1 MRTHELVARKR
12 HGVIVLVLAVLG
24 LAAIPAAGA
33 AKPIREF
40 FAAEPT
46 LLAAG
51 SGCPFAVEL
60 RPTSEGAT
68 STRTEFSDGTVVIKS
83 NMRQTVTNLESGAS
97 LEVKDAGIVRETYDA
112 AANDLH
118 IEFSGQTIFYFF
130 PGDQGPFGEVGE
142 HGGLY
147 RVVGH
152 VTETWDLDQDL
163 ITSFSFQGQAT
174 ELCSQLD

>member
-1 MRTHELVARKR
+1 MRTHQQAVRRRQSL
-12 HGVIVLVLAVLG
+12 IVLVVAVLG
-24 LAAIPAAGA
+24 LTAIPTAGA
-33 AKPIREF
+33 AKPIREY

-60 RPTSEGAT
+60 RPSEGAT

-83 NMRQTVTNLESGAS
+83 NMRQTVTNLETGAS
-97 LEVKDAGIVRETYDA
+97 LEVKDAGTVRETYDA

-142 HGGLY
+142 DGGLY